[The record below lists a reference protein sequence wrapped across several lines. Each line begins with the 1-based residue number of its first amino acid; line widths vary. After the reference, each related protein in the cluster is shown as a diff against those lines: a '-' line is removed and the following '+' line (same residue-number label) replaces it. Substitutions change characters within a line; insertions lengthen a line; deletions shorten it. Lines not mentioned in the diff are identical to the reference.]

1 MSGCGGVNDP
11 SPGAADKTSP
21 RHPLPKGEGPVILA
35 FGNSLTAGHGV
46 LAAESYPAQ
55 LQRLLDEN
63 GFRYRVVN
71 QGISGDTTTGG
82 LARIE
87 AGLSL
92 KPHIVILELG
102 ANDGLRGL
110 PVQETKRNLEE
121 MVVKFQQSGATVVLA
136 GMTLPLN
143 YGPDY
148 IRDFENVYRDLANQ
162 YKTILIPFFLEGVAA
177 RADLNLED
185 GIHPTGAG
193 YKIVAEN
200 VLEAIEPLLTKRN

>member
-1 MSGCGGVNDP
+1 
-11 SPGAADKTSP
+11 
-21 RHPLPKGEGPVILA
+21 
-35 FGNSLTAGHGV
+35 
-46 LAAESYPAQ
+46 
-55 LQRLLDEN
+55 
-63 GFRYRVVN
+63 
-71 QGISGDTTTGG
+71 
-82 LARIE
+82 
-87 AGLSL
+87 
-92 KPHIVILELG
+92 
-102 ANDGLRGL
+102 
-110 PVQETKRNLEE
+110 
-121 MVVKFQQSGATVVLA
+121 VKFQQSGATVVLA